1 MDNNNFKY
9 ESIFDKEALVE
20 LLENLTE
27 GVKSGQ
33 LELSDQN
40 KSIQLSPQGLM
51 QFRVTAG
58 QEGSQHKLS
67 LRVSWQGAEQKAGD
81 GVLKVKAGNEK

>member
-1 MDNNNFKY
+1 MENDNFRY
-9 ESIFDKEALVE
+9 ESIFDKDALVE
-20 LLENLTE
+20 LLENITE
-27 GVKSGQ
+27 GVRSGA

-58 QEGSQHKLS
+58 QDGSQHKLS
-67 LRVSWQGAEQKAGD
+67 LRVSWQGSEKKSGD
-81 GVLKVKAGNEK
+81 GILKVKAGK